1 MIANYDRCHLM
12 RAARKKSHPTEL
24 YPARSRTNIVSAR
37 EIGRQLE
44 GRRKA
49 MSQKHISGTAKRLEK
64 IVCFPENQGWFVA
77 GPSAGAGYSGSFC
90 LADCVRLTWSSS
102 NRSAGLATRNQ
113 TGRDGLS
120 PPDAG
125 RPP

>member
-1 MIANYDRCHLM
+1 MIANHDRCHLM
-12 RAARKKSHPTEL
+12 RAARKKSHLTEL

-64 IVCFPENQGWFVA
+64 IVCFPENQGWFAA
-77 GPSAGAGYSGSFC
+77 GPSAGAGYSGRFC
-90 LADCVRLTWSSS
+90 FSGCVPFSRG
-102 NRSAGLATRNQ
+102 SAHRKAR
-113 TGRDGLS
+113 GR
-120 PPDAG
+120 
-125 RPP
+125 RP